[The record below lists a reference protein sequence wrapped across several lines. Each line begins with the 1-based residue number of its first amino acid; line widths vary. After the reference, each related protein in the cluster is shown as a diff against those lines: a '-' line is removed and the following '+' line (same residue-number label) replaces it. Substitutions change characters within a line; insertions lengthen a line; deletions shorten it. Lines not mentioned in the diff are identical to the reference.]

1 MIRVSLRLI
10 TPLLLLC
17 VSGSGFQDKGG
28 RETTPKGGGPGHS
41 VSRTPKPKPKASLL
55 VNVTPSDSTIILN
68 DEIQRGENG
77 TLDRT
82 GLAPGIY
89 RLVVQREGYESQ
101 ALQISLTPD
110 TNTPFN
116 VVLKLITGDLNIEP
130 SVSGCQIRVLEAETN
145 ALVGTYSGQV
155 RNLELPPGR
164 YQILVSKEGYRA
176 VVRDV
181 SVKPASTTNIEPT
194 LEQLPKPPPS
204 IARKKEEPRF
214 RPDAVTQVQTS
225 VDGKFTVVV
234 MNGRSGDTA
243 NTVGTIDVRL
253 ATGDGVVTYVSGML
267 TGYPCQVDLARL
279 ENVAEYSFIE
289 PPGVAN
295 QWARIVVRIRP
306 KSSKRPIHFAI
317 TWKNLNSVR
326 ASKTPLHSESDRSLL
341 MQTSVSGPTLN

>member
-1 MIRVSLRLI
+1 MMIRVSLILI

-17 VSGSGFQDKGG
+17 VSANGFQEKGG
-28 RETTPKGGGPGHS
+28 RETTKGGGPGHG
-41 VSRTPKPKPKASLL
+41 VGRTPKPKPKASLL

-77 TLDRT
+77 TLDRA

-101 ALQISLTPD
+101 TLQISLNPD
-110 TNTPFN
+110 TTTPFN
-116 VVLKLITGDLNIEP
+116 VVLKRIPGILNIEP
-130 SVSGCQIRVLEAETN
+130 SVTGSQIRVLDAETN

-155 RNLELPPGR
+155 RNLELTPGR
-164 YQILVSKEGYRA
+164 YQILVSKEGYRSVA
-176 VVRDV
+176 RDV
-181 SVKPASTTNIEPT
+181 SVNAASTTNLEPP
-194 LEQLPKPPPS
+194 LEQLPKAPVPTV
-204 IARKKEEPRF
+204 RKEEPRF
-214 RPDAVTQVQTS
+214 RPDAQTQVQTS
-225 VDGKFTVVV
+225 VDGKFIVVV
-234 MNGRSGDTA
+234 INGRSGDTA
-243 NTVGTIDVRL
+243 NTGGTIDVKL
-253 ATGDGVVTYVSGML
+253 ITGNGVVTYVSGML

-317 TWKNLNSVR
+317 TWKNLSSVR
-326 ASKTPLHSESDRSLL
+326 ASKTPLHSESDSSLL
-341 MQTSVSGPTLN
+341 MQTLVSGPTLN

>member
-1 MIRVSLRLI
+1 
-10 TPLLLLC
+10 
-17 VSGSGFQDKGG
+17 
-28 RETTPKGGGPGHS
+28 
-41 VSRTPKPKPKASLL
+41 
-55 VNVTPSDSTIILN
+55 LN
-68 DEIQRGENG
+68 EEVQRGENG
-77 TLDRT
+77 TFERT
-82 GLAPGIY
+82 DLAPGIY

-101 ALQISLTPD
+101 TLQISLVPD

-116 VVLKLITGDLNIEP
+116 INLRLITGVLNIEP
-130 SVSGCQIRVLEAETN
+130 SVSGSQISVLDAETN
-145 ALVGTYSGQV
+145 ALLGTYSGQA

-181 SVKPASTTNIEPT
+181 SVKAASTTLLEPL
-194 LEQLPKPPPS
+194 LEQLPKPPATN
-204 IARKKEEPRF
+204 ARRTETPHF

-225 VDGKFTVVV
+225 VNGKFTVVV
-234 MNGRSGDTA
+234 INGRSGDTA
-243 NTVGTIDVRL
+243 NTVGTIDIRL
-253 ATGDGVVTYVSGML
+253 TTGDSVISYVSGML

-279 ENVAEYSFIE
+279 ENVAEYSFVE

-317 TWKNLNSVR
+317 NWKNLNSVR

-341 MQTSVSGPTLN
+341 MQTSISGQTLN